1 MTRKEIES
9 IVISVL
15 KEYCEV
21 NNIKVDISNTTA
33 LIGNNRILDSMGLV
47 NYIVDIET
55 TFLDKGIDVSLT
67 SEAAMSLR
75 ISPFRSVGSLSCYIL
90 KLIETSDNG

>member
-1 MTRKEIES
+1 MTIKEVES
-9 IVISVL
+9 VVISVL

-21 NNIKVDISNTTA
+21 NSIEVDITNNTA
-33 LIGNNRILDSMGLV
+33 LIGSNRILDSMGLV
-47 NYIVDIET
+47 NYIVDVET

-75 ISPFRSVGSLSCYIL
+75 ISPFRSVGSLDYIL
-90 KLIETSDNG
+90 RLIETSDNG

>member
-1 MTRKEIES
+1 MTIKEVES
-9 IVISVL
+9 VVISVL

-21 NNIKVDISNTTA
+21 NSIEVDITNNTA
-33 LIGNNRILDSMGLV
+33 LIGSNRILDSMGLV
-47 NYIVDIET
+47 NYIVDVET

-75 ISPFRSVGSLSCYIL
+75 ISPFRSVGSLSNYIL
-90 KLIETSDNG
+90 RLIETSDNG